1 MSLLLQKDKDP
12 LTVRVI
18 QFFEK
23 MRMSYLSAL
32 SDKKTYGKKWA
43 GEIKT
48 LRQQWDDID
57 DFAQAIKG
65 VITEKELFLDEA
77 ENIESDTARKI
88 YEQVKELR
96 YSSELVKDPFV
107 NKYRE
112 EVLDKLMESEAL
124 FAQFIHWAIRIH
136 DKSFSEKAWKKND
149 LEPDTIT
156 EGFTGLNLAP
166 KDVVDF
172 IVEHY
177 GDGKDTKRIE
187 GKFNAAEKLLEKIY
201 VAHHSQSTWDNLV
214 SFKKAEKAESHFL
227 IPNKPMYRIF
237 EIGDLEELKG
247 FTGKWV
253 VQEKYD
259 GMRIQIHKIDDQVK
273 IYSFNN
279 KDITEKCP
287 EQVKIMRAK
296 HFGDCILD
304 GELMLFDGEEPL
316 HRAEVVARIFKN
328 KKSDSILRAHVFDIM
343 RHEGD
348 ELHDTELSERLTILF
363 NNYSTHSDEML
374 AFPSKKDTRYA
385 DSIKEVKEYAEEIME
400 IPTAEGV
407 VIKDITSTYFIG
419 TKKNPKWIKWKKFV
433 DLDLMVLDKKT
444 TKSNLFSYTLGAGP
458 LTDKD
463 DFKNIKEIDDRKY
476 LNVGKSLNTKIDV
489 EIGKIIRVKI
499 DEVKKDKDGG
509 YKVLSAKVIEIPEV
523 ELPEKLIT
531 LDFLAQDTK
540 KSLNY
545 DIKALEKGYAITD
558 TIHGE
563 ATLIFKSDLDGFAFY
578 GFEENNLMA
587 KNALLNIDIW
597 KEQMEDMLKTQKS
610 KFRIAVKNFLMDN
623 KEGIPYNEIEEFV
636 LNKHLKEFNNIFG
649 AKPKKLK
656 NWLKQLEDIT
666 YDREKDK
673 FFANY
678 DMIEKY
684 ETPKE
689 YREGEFKIYHKE
701 NKNLSVMFK
710 LDKELIGWEIDI
722 NEEDD
727 IFALFGKSG
736 KFPAQVENKFRKG
749 KLIDSGKVKLGVQ
762 RHGYHEYFLEG
773 NKFETKFHVRV
784 IPVKGKDM
792 WLAWTGVET
801 KPVDPESDDGI
812 WDIREDKKSKLV
824 LKE

>member
-1 MSLLLQKDKDP
+1 VSLLLQKDKDP